1 LTIANV
7 SSIIIGISLIIFVSR
22 KISRELKRVVT
33 TATEVA
39 NGNLQIANV
48 NYTGKDEIGQLAAAI
63 NLLKQNMKN
72 ILMKIS
78 HTSENLN
85 NQSDA
90 LNQSANE
97 VMEGNLQVA
106 ATMEELSSGAE
117 TQANGAA
124 SLSETMN
131 D

>member
-1 LTIANV
+1 MNK
-7 SSIIIGISLIIFVSR
+7 
-22 KISRELKRVVT
+22 KI
-33 TATEVA
+33 
-39 NGNLQIANV
+39 
-48 NYTGKDEIGQLAAAI
+48 
-63 NLLKQNMKN
+63 KN
-72 ILMKIS
+72 ILIKIS

-131 D
+131 DFAQMVMISEDNGSKAAASSENVLYLTSDGQKLMNASVSQMNKIDQIVKEAVAKIKNLDHQAQ